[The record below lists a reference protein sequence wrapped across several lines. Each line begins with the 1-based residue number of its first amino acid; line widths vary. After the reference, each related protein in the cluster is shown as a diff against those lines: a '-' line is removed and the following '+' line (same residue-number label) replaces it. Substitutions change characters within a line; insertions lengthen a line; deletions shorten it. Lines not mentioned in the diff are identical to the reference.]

1 MTNKEATY
9 ILEDIKRS
17 FATREDGTLFTATYN
32 ALNKAI
38 KLLEQMPD
46 EHGDLV
52 CYDEVKEEFDN
63 LLSYMEET
71 PDEISNVVWF
81 RREYIIPRGYE
92 MKFHVIVKAERKDD
106 TV

>member
-1 MTNKEATY
+1 MTNKEA
-9 ILEDIKRS
+9 
-17 FATREDGTLFTATYN
+17 ATMLKSIRELFSVSYSPESIA
-32 ALNKAI
+32 ALSKAI
-38 KLLEQMPD
+38 DLLEQMPD

-106 TV
+106 EQIH

>member
-38 KLLEQMPD
+38 KLLEQIPM
-46 EHGDLV
+46 
-52 CYDEVKEEFDN
+52 N
-63 LLSYMEET
+63 ME
-71 PDEISNVVWF
+71 I
-81 RREYIIPRGYE
+81 
-92 MKFHVIVKAERKDD
+92 
-106 TV
+106 